1 MDENGDIICTK
12 CIEHAT
18 LNSSGICKCNSDS
31 YERYG
36 SCYKCENEMQGCLAS
51 KGCYFTNSIYSLA
64 CNECKIGFYL
74 ENGKCRHCSSKI
86 KNCEA
91 CHRDKNGEI
100 RCDTCNSFYFLNTTN
115 DTIDKCILNECD
127 EYSDIAPGC
136 IICKDKLNE
145 YKKNNKCQICKYGY
159 FKTKNESCAYC
170 RSEQYGGPACY
181 ECGYEED
188 QNGSE
193 TNNIICKDCLSGYQE
208 KYNSILSSDGKC
220 YSCQYELS
228 EKCVI
233 CDFVKDSKN
242 SKELQCLLCKN
253 GYYLDSNG
261 MCISFI
267 DKIETIPNCY
277 LHEFNISNISFY
289 FYNEPSYIYLNNTY
303 ILNLANYNDFNK
315 ALRNL
320 KSTIKPICKSC
331 DYDYYFNDKGE
342 CQMIKF
348 KDCIGNFM
356 IKDKNRIIYKC
367 EKLCNSN
374 EFPFIYMLF
383 TNGELDLEADN
394 YKNISDFQDIININ
408 KIFHDFNYLDNNT
421 KTFVM
426 NMPLCYD
433 ISHENLKKK
442 FEGCDKVLYIPKTNS
457 YHCLE
462 CKIQFK
468 MDNQTDTCILFE
480 IDDYI
485 PFSCEGENIGNESY
499 PLYTCHKCI
508 SDDFSLVS
516 YDFGIK
522 DCIADYIPE
531 LEGCLEANATTK
543 HINIL
548 YDCTVCQTNYLPY
561 YSKFYQ
567 RNICQNIFK
576 KIIKKKNFSLD
587 IFKGQEYTET
597 KNGSCPRSYFS
608 PNGIYCY
615 KCDNDIVG
623 MPGCKGDCDFSLKRY
638 NDIICK
644 GECKEGYLESSK
656 GICEFCG
663 SINRG
668 CYKCHYENNSNYLFS
683 KKTRKFQCDYCLE
696 GYIKTLDGTCK
707 KCSDIGLGNCKKCE
721 IDENS
726 KNYKCII
733 CSEYSFMDDS
743 GYCRRC
749 TVTGAIINNK
759 CIHCSSTN
767 EGGIKGC
774 SYCQSNEEG
783 NGIICKQ
790 CEKEYILLSTNNS
803 CLERENNKSL
813 YEFDSCMELIN

>member
-1 MDENGDIICTK
+1 MDENGEIICTK

-51 KGCYFTNSIYSLA
+51 KGCYFNNSIYSLA

-91 CHRDKNGEI
+91 CHRGKNGEI

-159 FKTKNESCAYC
+159 FKTKNESCVYC

-181 ECGYEED
+181 ECGFEED

-220 YSCQYELS
+220 YSCQYKLS

-289 FYNEPSYIYLNNTY
+289 FYNEPNYIYLNNTY
-303 ILNLANYNDFNK
+303 ILTLANYNDFNK

-356 IKDKNRIIYKC
+356 IKDPNRIIYKC

-374 EFPFIYMLF
+374 EFPFIYMIF

-394 YKNISDFQDIININ
+394 NKNISDFQDIINI
-408 KIFHDFNYLDNNT
+408 
-421 KTFVM
+421 
-426 NMPLCYD
+426 
-433 ISHENLKKK
+433 
-442 FEGCDKVLYIPKTNS
+442 
-457 YHCLE
+457 
-462 CKIQFK
+462 
-468 MDNQTDTCILFE
+468 
-480 IDDYI
+480 
-485 PFSCEGENIGNESY
+485 
-499 PLYTCHKCI
+499 
-508 SDDFSLVS
+508 
-516 YDFGIK
+516 
-522 DCIADYIPE
+522 
-531 LEGCLEANATTK
+531 
-543 HINIL
+543 
-548 YDCTVCQTNYLPY
+548 
-561 YSKFYQ
+561 
-567 RNICQNIFK
+567 
-576 KIIKKKNFSLD
+576 
-587 IFKGQEYTET
+587 
-597 KNGSCPRSYFS
+597 
-608 PNGIYCY
+608 
-615 KCDNDIVG
+615 
-623 MPGCKGDCDFSLKRY
+623 
-638 NDIICK
+638 
-644 GECKEGYLESSK
+644 
-656 GICEFCG
+656 
-663 SINRG
+663 
-668 CYKCHYENNSNYLFS
+668 
-683 KKTRKFQCDYCLE
+683 
-696 GYIKTLDGTCK
+696 
-707 KCSDIGLGNCKKCE
+707 
-721 IDENS
+721 
-726 KNYKCII
+726 
-733 CSEYSFMDDS
+733 
-743 GYCRRC
+743 
-749 TVTGAIINNK
+749 
-759 CIHCSSTN
+759 
-767 EGGIKGC
+767 
-774 SYCQSNEEG
+774 
-783 NGIICKQ
+783 
-790 CEKEYILLSTNNS
+790 
-803 CLERENNKSL
+803 
-813 YEFDSCMELIN
+813 